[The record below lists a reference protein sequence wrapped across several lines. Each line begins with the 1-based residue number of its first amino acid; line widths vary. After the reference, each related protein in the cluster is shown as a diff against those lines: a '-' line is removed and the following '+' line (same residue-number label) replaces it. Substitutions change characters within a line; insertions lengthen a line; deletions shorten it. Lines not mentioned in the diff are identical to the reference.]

1 MTDNSFIIIIAVL
14 FLSNTIYGLAAP
26 FLPILLESR
35 GIAESFIGLIFA
47 AYAIA
52 YCIMAPIIG
61 MVVDKVG
68 HSRIMAL
75 GIFLMAMSIACF
87 GFGIYIESNSDL
99 VTTAITLRMC
109 QGIASSM
116 INTAAYSFAAQAYRD
131 EIGKYVSLFEGFVG
145 IGITAGPILGSL
157 VYSYL
162 GFSKTFFIFG
172 AVMAPASFLVL
183 SILPSPK

>member
-14 FLSNTIYGLAAP
+14 FMSNTIYGLAAP
-26 FLPILLESR
+26 FLPILLVSR

-75 GIFLMAMSIACF
+75 GILLMATSIACF
-87 GFGIYIESNSDL
+87 GFGIYIESDSDL
-99 VTTAITLRMC
+99 ITTAVILRMC
-109 QGIASSM
+109 QGTASSM
-116 INTAAYSFAAQAYRD
+116 INTAAYSFAA
-131 EIGKYVSLFEGFVG
+131 
-145 IGITAGPILGSL
+145 
-157 VYSYL
+157 
-162 GFSKTFFIFG
+162 
-172 AVMAPASFLVL
+172 
-183 SILPSPK
+183 